1 MLVQRCTNMTLINL
15 WLVWF
20 GPRREDRLCAELMG
34 VQAVAGLVGLAA
46 RHWMALWVFERDN
59 L

>member
-1 MLVQRCTNMTLINL
+1 MTLINL